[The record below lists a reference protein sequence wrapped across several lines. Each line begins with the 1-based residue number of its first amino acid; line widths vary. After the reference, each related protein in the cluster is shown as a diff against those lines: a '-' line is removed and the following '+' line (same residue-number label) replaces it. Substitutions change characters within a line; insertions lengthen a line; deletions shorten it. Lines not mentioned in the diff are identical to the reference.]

1 MVRKDKLKI
10 IHNTF
15 KLLAPNKE
23 YDLTD
28 YDIFR
33 GTHEGY
39 VQIYLIKKSIYIEK
53 VGDMPAEVLTL
64 FKLNELSDTEITKVF
79 DIIERNDALIN
90 VIGIPG
96 GEVDMYKATPIDRN
110 LFKTT

>member
-1 MVRKDKLKI
+1 MVRKDKLKVI
-10 IHNTF
+10 YNAF

-53 VGDMPAEVLTL
+53 VGDMPDEIITL
-64 FKLNELSDTEITKVF
+64 FKLNKLSDTEITKVF
-79 DIIERNDALIN
+79 DIIERNHALIN
-90 VIGIPG
+90 TIGIPG
-96 GEVDMYKATPIDRN
+96 VEVDMYKATPINRN
-110 LFKTT
+110 LFKTI